1 MQFCGLAA
9 AGCARRASADCS
21 RLRRS
26 VVVFAVMFQR
36 RNSPRR
42 RNRAA
47 PSRDGSSGGVSV
59 PRDSTASRIPEVME
73 RTEKSNAHS
82 LPAGRGVFNRRLRKA
97 WRGLFPA
104 TPASAER
111 SRLCRLERTTG
122 RRTDVTTRNRA
133 SYSEGSRMR
142 LPSSCRLVVLKPGG
156 AAATKN
162 KLRGLRGSA
171 RDSGA
176 GLCAL
181 CVAKAGSC
189 CFPQGPR
196 PCRPAT

>member
-1 MQFCGLAA
+1 MLPNFVLA
-9 AGCARRASADCS
+9 
-21 RLRRS
+21 
-26 VVVFAVMFQR
+26 FKR

-73 RTEKSNAHS
+73 RTEKIQRPKSTRRARRFQ
-82 LPAGRGVFNRRLRKA
+82 PRGFARRGGVCSPPRPHRPSARGFAA
-97 WRGLFPA
+97 WRG
-104 TPASAER
+104 
-111 SRLCRLERTTG
+111 
-122 RRTDVTTRNRA
+122 RRADVTTRNRA